1 MSNVLIEKNKLDI
14 LANAISNKSGEPLK
28 LTLDEMVEAVD
39 GIENNPAPTL
49 QAKTYTV
56 DSAGTETITADNGY
70 DGLSEVEVSVPS
82 AIVVAEVADHF
93 FTQNNVRKW
102 EVYANAANFNEGYL
116 YYGQVAQ
123 DSKIYNAIPTGT
135 TVTPTES
142 AQTIGGADTMLE
154 GAVTVSAIPSN
165 YVGSGI
171 TRRSSLDLTVSGATV
186 TAPSGY
192 YSASAS
198 KSVAS
203 GTAGT
208 PTATKGTVSNHS
220 VSVTPSVTNT
230 TGYITGST
238 KTGTAVTVSASE
250 LVSGTKSITG
260 NGTGIDVTNYASVDV
275 AVQSGM
281 DVPIFTATYNQSTG
295 VVTVTC
301 NKTYEQCE
309 DLVFIDGETTA
320 VIDFGDGVYFPL
332 EGFCEDGTKVQY
344 FGTEQGVP
352 SYEIVYNYNGT
363 ITFNDQ
369 SSVLDTLS
377 VTENGTYTPPSG
389 KVYNEVVV
397 NVSGGGS
404 STISVG
410 KTTKTLASA
419 SSSIQFTGL
428 SGNPT
433 SFAVT
438 SSADITTNTNGVTAV
453 VFDGTSLHGQIL
465 STQATADTG
474 FTKSYSGGTLT
485 ITATTGTFQAN
496 EYKLVYTYGGST
508 SDIETANV
516 QVGSGAT
523 SITFS
528 VTGRPIY
535 WSCIFKSDFSTSSGY
550 QRVIE
555 VVDDGSSTYG
565 MCLDSSAHASSS
577 YWTASY
583 SGGSL
588 TISSQGTNAG
598 GYFHQP
604 GYYQLTYIVDES
616 APSYQTKTVTPTT
629 SQQVVTADTG
639 YDALEEVIVNAMP
652 SMTLPSSTSA
662 TSSGTSKA
670 TISASSSTQYLNIP
684 TGYNATAQYYT
695 ISASG
700 GGSSKNVQVLQS
712 TSRTNSSSLTKVLG
726 DLTVS
731 KTGTYD
737 VYWSGGRSNTSTSY
751 TWGTRLYID
760 GTGYGTENTTWTN
773 NCQSNHLSNVSLTAN
788 QKLSVY
794 ARGRSG
800 SYYTFAPMLAIV
812 EA

>member
-281 DVPIFTATYNQSTG
+281 DVPIFTPTYNQSTG

-508 SDIETANV
+508 SDIETADI

-523 SITFS
+523 SITFP

-550 QRVIE
+550 QRAIE
-555 VVDDGSSTYG
+555 VVNDGTSTYG
-565 MCLDSSAHASSS
+565 MALDSTAKALTS
-577 YWTASY
+577 WTANY
-583 SGGSL
+583 SGGNL
-588 TISSQGTNAG
+588 TITSQSTNNG

-629 SQQVVTADTG
+629 SQQVVSPDSG
-639 YDALEEVIVNAMP
+639 FDALSQVTVNAIP
-652 SMTLPSSTSA
+652 S
-662 TSSGTSKA
+662 
-670 TISASSSTQYLNIP
+670 QYIIP
-684 TGYNATAQYYT
+684 TGNLAITENGNNINVSQYATV
-695 ISASG
+695 SVNVSG
-700 GGSSKNVQVLQS
+700 GTSKNVQVLQS

-726 DLTVS
+726 DLTVT

-760 GTGYGTENTTWTN
+760 GTGYGTENTSWSN

-794 ARGRSG
+794 ARGRTG